1 MSIFY
6 KDGYNY
12 QLKQDYLINTGLNL
26 SVDLC
31 GDYLELYKGGLLVIK
46 KGYAWDGA
54 TCAIDTNNFM
64 RGSLVHD
71 AMYQLIRDGAID
83 KKHRVYAD
91 KLLHKI
97 LLEDGMSKFRA
108 GYVYLAVK
116 QFGAPHADPAKDHP
130 LLQAPK

>member
-6 KDGYNY
+6 KNGYNY
-12 QLKQDYLINTGLNL
+12 QLKQDYLIDTELRPYKVSGNYFVSLYPTG
-26 SVDLC
+26 C
-31 GDYLELYKGGLLVIK
+31 LEIK

-83 KKHRVYAD
+83 KKHREYAD

-116 QFGAPHADPAKDHP
+116 QFGAPHVDPANDHP
-130 LLQAPK
+130 LLQAPR